1 MQGKAFAARSLSV
14 ISPQQLDTLDPQ
26 QMRQA
31 LLGLM
36 AEMATKDEQLERQT
50 REVAFKQ
57 ALVDKLTHELAVL
70 KRLKFAAT
78 SEKFCAGLS
87 AEQRSL
93 LEETLDADIA
103 EASGEIERASRGD
116 KGKKD
121 KQSPKREPLPP
132 HLPRRD
138 VHHEPESTACGCGC
152 QMKRIG
158 QDVSEKL
165 DYEPGVFTVER
176 HVRGKWA
183 CTLCQKLVQAPV
195 PAHIIDKGIPTAS
208 LLAQVLVAKFL
219 DHLPLHRQEH
229 IFKRAGMAI
238 ARSTLAQ
245 WVGECGAQLQPLVD
259 ALSAEL
265 LRHAVLHADETPV
278 GMLKPGNKKTHK
290 AYIWTYCTTT
300 FNPTKAVVF
309 NFAETRSGENVREF
323 LGQNGQHPWKGK
335 LVTDGFSGYHATFE
349 RGVTGVGCVA
359 HARRKFHELWVNH
372 GSKIGEQALRYF
384 QLLFKIEADVASC
397 TTEERRRIRQRKSR
411 RVAEALQNWLL
422 RQRRQVPDGSAT
434 AKAID
439 YSLKRWDA
447 LTRYIGDG
455 DLPISNN
462 WVENQIRPI
471 ALGRSNWLFAGS
483 LRAGQRAAAV
493 MSLVHSARINGHDPY
508 AYLKDI
514 LERLPTH
521 PASRIDDLLPH
532 RWTTP
537 TIST

>member
-116 KGKKD
+116 KAKKD

-183 CTLCQKLVQAPV
+183 CARCQKLVQAPV

-483 LRAGQRAAAV
+483 LRAGKRAAAV